1 MASVAIAGPLG
12 PGVKVGLQL
21 PSGGTVAARVASH
34 GERALI
40 LELLEEV
47 APGAL
52 EEGSVMD
59 LFMPLS
65 WGTYKWLCIVSC
77 HPSERKAEIELLD
90 APIFIQRRL
99 DPRVGV
105 ALSAE
110 VRVLRGARRAEAH
123 DALVADLSNGG
134 LKLEQARQ
142 LRSGD
147 VVEVKLDL
155 SPALVSSKEAVTVS
169 GRVVMAYPSPPGDD
183 PARTDAHVCFLE
195 GQTEALAA
203 VSRFV
208 TQQLRCHW
216 EA

>member
-12 PGVKVGLQL
+12 PGVQVGLQL
-21 PSGGTVAARVASH
+21 PSSSTCAARVASCS
-34 GERALI
+34 GRSLV
-40 LELLEEV
+40 LELFEEI

-65 WGTYKWLCIVSC
+65 WGMYKWLCIVSC
-77 HPSERKAEIELLD
+77 HPGQPKVEVELLD
-90 APIFIQRRL
+90 APMFIQRRL

-105 ALSAE
+105 ALAAE
-110 VRVLRGARRAEAH
+110 VCLFRNNKRGEPHEAV
-123 DALVADLSNGG
+123 VADLSNGG
-134 LKLEQARQ
+134 LKLERARQ

-147 VVEVKLDL
+147 IIEVQLDL
-155 SPALVSSKEAVTVS
+155 SATPASSTGPVTLA

-183 PARTDAHVCFLE
+183 PATTDAHVCFLE
-195 GQTEALAA
+195 GQPEALAS
-203 VSRFV
+203 VGRFV
-208 TQQLRCHW
+208 AQQLKCRW